1 MYQVLQFYLHIQ
13 NNCVSINTIVHPTRA
28 ASKSRNG
35 AFIPMI
41 PFLLATALSCSDAES
56 LIEKFN
62 KRDVSQE
69 QKIELIEVIKTNSDE
84 GCWDAND

>member
-1 MYQVLQFYLHIQ
+1 
-13 NNCVSINTIVHPTRA
+13 
-28 ASKSRNG
+28 
-35 AFIPMI
+35 MI

-69 QKIELIEVIKTNSDE
+69 QKNELIEVIKTNSDE